1 MASVPDT
8 QGESLSAKVL
18 VLGEPGALGEALVRR
33 LSAAGVAA
41 QLTNPP
47 TDADVKAVLEQ
58 DGWTAAAIITRDDAL
73 ALRLTLLCEHVH
85 PELPLWATVFDR
97 TIVHQLRAAVPA
109 VRLLSPSE
117 MAAGELADACLTQGV
132 RPRPRWSAGLR
143 LVDAALRLLVGAGLG
158 LAAALIVQIVIS
170 LIALHEGFVDALFFS
185 ARALAT
191 IADSPAAGRA
201 SAWFK
206 IVSTADVF
214 IAVGLLAVFTAALVR
229 ILSRLRL
236 TTVLGPRSA
245 PGHGHVIVVGFG
257 QVGFRLT
264 QMLRDRGVPVLALE
278 AAEHAPAVRLAPRAG
293 LPLAIGR
300 GDDRTT
306 LELLG
311 VRRCAAVAAV
321 TSDDL
326 TNVAIGLAVND
337 LAPGTPLVLRLGD
350 GDVAA
355 ETDSLL
361 HLGTICDVHDVVAGE
376 IAREILASGEAIT
389 PPTRENRTTDT
400 RP

>member
-1 MASVPDT
+1 L
-8 QGESLSAKVL
+8 GGHESLPAKVL
-18 VLGEPGALGEALVRR
+18 VLGEPGALGEALARR
-33 LSAAGVAA
+33 LSAAGVPA

-47 TDADVKAVLEQ
+47 TDADAKAALER
-58 DGWTAAAIITRDDAL
+58 DDWTAAAIITRDDAL
-73 ALRLTLLCEHVH
+73 ALRLTLLCAHVR

-117 MAAGELADACLTQGV
+117 MAAGELADACVAQGV
-132 RPRPRWSAGLR
+132 RPRPRWRAGLR
-143 LVDAALRLLVGAGLG
+143 LVDAALRLLVIAGFG
-158 LAAALIVQIVIS
+158 LVAALVVQLVIS
-170 LIALHEGFVDALFFS
+170 IIALHEGFVDALFFS
-185 ARALAT
+185 TRTLVT
-191 IADSPAAGRA
+191 IADSPEAGRA
-201 SAWFK
+201 STWFK
-206 IVSTADVF
+206 LVSTANSLIV
-214 IAVGLLAVFTAALVR
+214 VGLLAVFTAALVR
-229 ILSRLRL
+229 VLSRLRL
-236 TTVLGPRSA
+236 TTVFGARSA

-257 QVGFRLT
+257 QVGFRLA
-264 QMLRDRGVPVLALE
+264 QMLRNRGVPVLALE

-293 LPLAIGR
+293 LPVAIGR
-300 GDDRTT
+300 GDDRMT

-311 VRRCAAVAAV
+311 VRRCAGVAAV

-361 HLGTICDVHDVVAGE
+361 HLGGICDVHDVVADE
-376 IAREILASGEAIT
+376 IAREILASGHAIT
-389 PPTRENRTTDT
+389 PSAGEHRTTEA

>member
-1 MASVPDT
+1 MAVVPDN
-8 QGESLSAKVL
+8 QGERLPAKVL
-18 VLGEPGALGEALVRR
+18 VFGEPGALAETLVRR
-33 LSAAGVAA
+33 LSAAGVST
-41 QLTNPP
+41 QLTDPP
-47 TDADVKAVLEQ
+47 TDADAKTVLEQ
-58 DGWTAAAIITRDDAL
+58 GGWTAAAIITRDDAL
-73 ALRLTLLCEHVH
+73 ALRLTLLCAHVQ
-85 PELPLWATVFDR
+85 PQLPLWATIFDR
-97 TIVHQLRAAVPA
+97 TTVHQLRAAVPA

-117 MAAGELADACLTQGV
+117 MAAGALADACVAQGV
-132 RPRPRWSAGLR
+132 RPRRRWTAGLR
-143 LVDAALRLLVGAGLG
+143 LVDVALRLLVIAGLG
-158 LAAALIVQIVIS
+158 LVVALVVQIVIS
-170 LIALHEGFVDALFFS
+170 LIALHEGFVNALFFS
-185 ARALAT
+185 SRALAT
-191 IADSPAAGRA
+191 IADSPAADRA

-206 IVSTADVF
+206 IVSTANSF

-236 TTVLGPRSA
+236 TTVFGARSA
-245 PGHGHVIVVGFG
+245 PRHGHVIVVGFG

-278 AAEHAPAVRLAPRAG
+278 AAEQAPAVRLAPRAG

-306 LELLG
+306 LQLLG

-326 TNVAIGLAVND
+326 TNVAIGLAAND
-337 LAPGTPLVLRLGD
+337 VAPGTPLVLRLGD

-361 HLGTICDVHDVVAGE
+361 HLGAICDVHDVVADD
-376 IAREILASGEAIT
+376 IAREILAF
-389 PPTRENRTTDT
+389 N
-400 RP
+400 

>member
-1 MASVPDT
+1 MAAVPDVE
-8 QGESLSAKVL
+8 GGRLPAKVL
-18 VLGEPGALGEALVRR
+18 VLGELGALSEALVRR

-47 TDADVKAVLEQ
+47 TDADAKAVLEE
-58 DGWTAAAIITRDDAL
+58 DGWTAAAIVTRDDAL
-73 ALRLTLLCEHVH
+73 ALRLTLLCAHVR
-85 PELPLWATVFDR
+85 PELPLWATIFDR
-97 TIVHQLRAAVPA
+97 TIVHQLRGAVPD

-117 MAAGELADACLTQGV
+117 MAAGELAEACLAEGV
-132 RPRPRWSAGLR
+132 RPRPRWRAGLR
-143 LVDAALRLLVGAGLG
+143 LVEVALRLLVIAGIG
-158 LAAALIVQIVIS
+158 LMSAFVVQMVITA
-170 LIALHEGFVDALFFS
+170 IALHTGFVDALFFS
-185 ARALAT
+185 ARVLAT
-191 IADSPAAGRA
+191 IADSPNANHAA
-201 SAWFK
+201 AWFK
-206 IVSTADVF
+206 VISTADSL

-229 ILSRLRL
+229 IVSQPRL
-236 TTVLGPRSA
+236 TTVFGPRSA

-257 QVGFRLT
+257 QVGFRLA
-264 QMLRDRGVPVLALE
+264 QMLRDQGVPVLALE
-278 AAEHAPAVRLAPRAG
+278 VAEHAPAVRLAPRAG

-300 GDDRTT
+300 GDDRAT

-337 LAPGTPLVLRLGD
+337 LAPGTALVLRLGD

-361 HLGTICDVHDVVAGE
+361 HLGTIRDVHNVVADK
-376 IAREILASGEAIT
+376 IAREILASTMEL
-389 PPTRENRTTDT
+389 TR
-400 RP
+400 

>member
-1 MASVPDT
+1 MAVVPHSQD
-8 QGESLSAKVL
+8 ERLPAKVL
-18 VLGEPGALGEALVRR
+18 VLGEPGALGETLVRR
-33 LSAAGVAA
+33 LSAAGVPA

-47 TDADVKAVLEQ
+47 TDADAKATLERG
-58 DGWTAAAIITRDDAL
+58 GWTAAAIITRDDAL
-73 ALRLTLLCEHVH
+73 ALRLTLLCAHVR

-117 MAAGELADACLTQGV
+117 MAAGELADACLAQGV
-132 RPRPRWSAGLR
+132 RPRPRWRAGLR
-143 LVDAALRLLVGAGLG
+143 LVDMALRLLVIAGLG
-158 LAAALIVQIVIS
+158 LVAALVVQLVIS
-170 LIALHEGFVDALFFS
+170 IIALHEGFVDALFFS
-185 ARALAT
+185 TRTLVT
-191 IADSPAAGRA
+191 IADSPEAGRA

-206 IVSTADVF
+206 VVSTANSL

-236 TTVLGPRSA
+236 TTVFGARSA
-245 PGHGHVIVVGFG
+245 PGHSHVIVVGFG

-264 QMLRDRGVPVLALE
+264 QTLRTRGVPVLAVE
-278 AAEHAPAVRLAPRAG
+278 ATEHAPAVRLAPRAG
-293 LPLAIGR
+293 LPVAIGR

-311 VRRCAAVAAV
+311 VRRCAGVAAV

-361 HLGTICDVHDVVAGE
+361 HLGGICDIHDVVADE
-376 IAREILASGEAIT
+376 IAREILASEQAIT
-389 PPTRENRTTDT
+389 PSAGDNRSTDAL
-400 RP
+400 P